1 MSEEKYLTFEADNKL
16 GNGRKEYAER
26 LTEGLSKFYPLADG
40 AYVLSL
46 NAPFG
51 AGKTHFLNM
60 WKSYLQN
67 ESYQVISINAW
78 ETDFAEN
85 PAIPIISALV
95 EGISEEKSSTK
106 KQLKDA
112 LHTAIAASAMI
123 GNQLLSHATGIDGK
137 AVMEEVESEKEGK
150 DLIKAGE
157 RLYNR
162 FVYQKKAFQELRG
175 ALSDFVA
182 SLPIQGKKQPLVILV
197 DELDRARPDYAV
209 NFLETIKHLFAVPGI
224 VFVLAVNRQ
233 QLEISVRQLFGTDID
248 FKDYYLRFVT
258 TETNLPEPNQ
268 DDLKEYIKSRLQHYF
283 PSHNFAQSQ
292 GSLVDYITNLA
303 IVFELKLRTIDA
315 YIRRITQTSLSL
327 DNTATS
333 ALQMISL
340 LVAIEFHDTAFYTK
354 ICTGKITPAD
364 LTNFITSLPLIRL
377 AGSSEKFRQNLLVD
391 IFSGCAAHANYE
403 EIYVRELAKTLT
415 PKCLPDDIRR
425 RMEAKMG
432 DFKLPDSSM
441 SVYQHV
447 YDSLQHWKELPVWSS
462 S

>member
-1 MSEEKYLTFEADNKL
+1 MSEEKQLTFEEDNKL
-16 GNGRKEYAER
+16 GNGRKEFAER

-60 WKSYLQN
+60 GKSYLQK
-67 ESYQVISINAW
+67 EHYQVISINAW

-95 EGISEEKSSTK
+95 EGISEEKSSNK

-162 FVYQKKAFQELRG
+162 FAYQQKAFKELRST
-175 ALSDFVA
+175 LSEFVA
-182 SLPIQGKKQPLVILV
+182 TLPTQGKKQPLIILV

-209 NFLETIKHLFAVPGI
+209 NFLETIKHLFAVSGI

-233 QLEISVRQLFGTDID
+233 QLEVSVRQLFGTDID
-248 FKDYYLRFVT
+248 FRDYYLRFVT
-258 TETNLPEPNQ
+258 TETNFPEPNC

-292 GSLVDYITNLA
+292 NSLIDYISNLA
-303 IVFELKLRTIDA
+303 VIFELKLRTLDA
-315 YIRRITQTSLSL
+315 YIRRIAQTSISVEK
-327 DNTATS
+327 TATN

-340 LVAIEFHDTAFYTK
+340 LVAIEFRHEGLYAQ
-354 ICTGKITPAD
+354 ICSGNTNPAD
-364 LTNFITSLPLIRL
+364 LIKFISSLPFRKVKKNIDKLKKDLLI
-377 AGSSEKFRQNLLVD
+377 D
-391 IFSGCAAHANYE
+391 IFAGCATDANYE
-403 EIYVRELAKTLT
+403 EIYVKTLT
-415 PKCLPDDIRR
+415 ETLSLTPEYWPDVGRR
-425 RMEAKMG
+425 LEAKRG
-432 DFKLPDSSM
+432 YFRLPDSSM
-441 SVYQHV
+441 SVYQHI
-447 YDSLQHWKELPVWSS
+447 YESLQHWKELPVWS
-462 S
+462 